1 MIAVRFEFVLSVI
14 KDRVSEYSF
23 RSLSSIEGEHKIE
36 VRVGY
41 SRLAECGEVIAVK
54 LTRLIRSRQSGKW
67 SRDFKAPPKSIVATD
82 SVYGQKSV
90 KLVVVMIHVLCH
102 ENSGLLRDRRAS
114 VGRTPKPTV
123 SR

>member
-1 MIAVRFEFVLSVI
+1 
-14 KDRVSEYSF
+14 
-23 RSLSSIEGEHKIE
+23 
-36 VRVGY
+36 
-41 SRLAECGEVIAVK
+41 
-54 LTRLIRSRQSGKW
+54 
-67 SRDFKAPPKSIVATD
+67 VATD

-114 VGRTPKPTV
+114 VGRTPKLTV